1 VVLGWFKERF
11 WVVPTVLGVLAGLL
25 AEGLSRIDASVWGD
39 GTKPAFLFAGGPEG
53 ARTLLSAIVGS
64 MISFTAL
71 VFSITIVV
79 LQLTS
84 GQFSPRVLRTFLRD
98 RFNQVVLG
106 VFVATFVYAMVVL
119 RTVRGTT
126 QVDPFVP
133 QLAVTTA
140 FGFVLAST
148 IVFLFYLNHTAQAI
162 RVATIITGISE
173 ECRASLER
181 CHPLDDEREPLPAPL
196 PGSVTVVGSAA
207 PGVLVRID
215 VGALAA
221 EQGGFTVEVLR
232 AVGEFVPENGPLF
245 RVRGGEPDPAR
256 LQRAVHLDEERTL
269 DQDPGFGLRQLVD
282 IALRALSPGVNDP
295 TTAVQVLDQLHDLL
309 RRLATRPL
317 PGQVRRDE
325 GGRCVVLVPAP
336 GFAEYLDLTVT
347 EIRRWGG
354 EDDRIRARVL
364 ALLRDVH
371 AAARPEHRDALTRQI
386 TAWGGVP
393 APAAVAAD
401 PDPTDVGL
409 RRSGSG
415 GR

>member
-1 VVLGWFKERF
+1 
-11 WVVPTVLGVLAGLL
+11 
-25 AEGLSRIDASVWGD
+25 
-39 GTKPAFLFAGGPEG
+39 
-53 ARTLLSAIVGS
+53 

-119 RTVRGTT
+119 RSVRGTT
-126 QVDPFVP
+126 QVAPFVP

-140 FGFVLAST
+140 FAFVLAST
-148 IVFLFYLNHTAQAI
+148 IVFLLYLNHTAQAI
-162 RVATIITGISE
+162 RVATIITGIAD
-173 ECRASLER
+173 ECRSALER
-181 CHPLDDEREPLPAPL
+181 CHPTDAEPEPLPVAL

-207 PGVLVRID
+207 AGVVARINA
-215 VGALAA
+215 GALA
-221 EQGGFTVEVLR
+221 R
-232 AVGEFVPENGPLF
+232 ARAGWVG
-245 RVRGGEPDPAR
+245 RGGAACGRGVRPRERSAFPGPR
-256 LQRAVHLDEERTL
+256 RRAGPRTASSRGSPRRGAHPRR
-269 DQDPGFGLRQLVD
+269 DPGFGLRQLVD

-317 PGQVRRDE
+317 PGQVRIDRA
-325 GGRCVVLVPAP
+325 GRCVVLVPAP
-336 GFAEYLDLTVT
+336 GLAEYLDLAVT
-347 EIRRWGG
+347 EIGRWGG

-371 AAARPEHRDALTRQI
+371 SAARSENRDALARQI
-386 TAWGGVP
+386 EAWGGVP
-393 APAAVAAD
+393 ASVVAD
-401 PDPTDVGL
+401 PDPSDVGL
-409 RRSGSG
+409 RRSAPAN
-415 GR
+415 GRGPDGAAQSREPASCWAA

>member
-1 VVLGWFKERF
+1 ML
-11 WVVPTVLGVLAGLL
+11 PTVFGILAGIL
-25 AEGLSRIDASVWGD
+25 AEGLSRVDSGLWGA
-39 GTKPAFLFAGGPEG
+39 TRSAFLFAGGPEG
-53 ARTLLSAIVGS
+53 ARTLLSAIVSS

-119 RTVRGTT
+119 RSVRGTT
-126 QVDPFVP
+126 QVAPFVP

-140 FGFVLAST
+140 FAFVLAST
-148 IVFLFYLNHTAQAI
+148 IVFLLYLNHTAQAI
-162 RVATIITGISE
+162 RVATIITGIAD
-173 ECRASLER
+173 ECRSALER
-181 CHPLDDEREPLPAPL
+181 CHPTDAEPDPLPVAL

-207 PGVLVRID
+207 AGVVARINA
-215 VGALAA
+215 GALARAA
-221 EQGGFTVEVLR
+221 EQGGWTVEVLR

-245 RVRGGEPDPAR
+245 RVRGGEPDRAR
-256 LQRAVHLDEERTL
+256 LHRAVHLDEERIP
-269 DQDPGFGLRQLVD
+269 DEDPGFGLRQLVD

-317 PGQVRRDE
+317 PGQVRIDRA
-325 GGRCVVLVPAP
+325 GRCVVLVPAP
-336 GFAEYLDLTVT
+336 GLAEYLDLAVT
-347 EIRRWGG
+347 EIGRWGG

-371 AAARPEHRDALTRQI
+371 SAARSEHRDALARQI
-386 TAWGGVP
+386 EAWGGVP
-393 APAAVAAD
+393 ASVVAD
-401 PDPTDVGL
+401 PDPSDVGL

-415 GR
+415 ER